1 MKKGFTLIE
10 LLVVVL
16 IIGILAAV
24 AMPQYTLAVEKAR
37 SAEAFETMKSL
48 GDAMELYRLQNGG
61 DMSAFT
67 SSTDR
72 WGLLDIDFPL
82 PPSGHT
88 NAQTL
93 GLKESKNFTYS
104 LESPNFVRAYRGTA
118 QGNQWTNHDYDLF
131 LDLNGEQW
139 SFSKKGYRLC
149 GAVTTQGQKICR
161 SMGTLLSG
169 DKYLIK

>member
-1 MKKGFTLIE
+1 MGKGFTLIE

-16 IIGILAAV
+16 IIGILSAV

-37 SAEAFETMKSL
+37 SAEAFQTMK
-48 GDAMELYRLQNGG
+48 AIANAVELYSLQNGG
-61 DMSAFT
+61 DMSGFT
-67 SSTDR
+67 SAADKWS
-72 WGLLDIDFPL
+72 LLDIDLPL
-82 PPSGHT
+82 PTSGHS

-118 QGNQWTNHDYDLF
+118 KGSTWNNHDYDLF
-131 LDLNGEQW
+131 LDVTGKQW
-139 SFSKKGYRLC
+139 PFSKKGYRLC

-161 SMGTLLSG
+161 SMGPLLSG
-169 DKYLIK
+169 DKFLVK